1 MIPVDVLLG
10 TVLFF
15 QTGIGVQGNFFLI
28 YLFSFLFFTGQ
39 RMRPIDLILTQLAVA
54 NSLLLLSRGVME
66 GLAVLGLKNVLDDI
80 GCKIVF
86 YLHRVGRGLSLSTT
100 CLLSGFQAIIISSH
114 NPRWIKFKAIVP
126 RYIMP
131 SILFCWIFH
140 MLKNIIILIKLRG
153 PKGTGNISETKDY
166 VYCSVNVTDVISA
179 SLHGLVISLPD
190 AVCMAFLSFNTGY
203 KICLLYKHHKRVQG
217 VRTDTSLHRAFPETR
232 ATQMI
237 LLLVSI
243 FLTFYLLN
251 SILTGCMNSMTVSRW
266 MIHSSAFLA
275 ACFPMVS
282 PFVLIKSDPQ
292 IMRYYNTVQ
301 RRKKSKY

>member
-1 MIPVDVLLG
+1 MIPVDRLLG
-10 TVLFF
+10 IVIFF
-15 QTGIGVQGNFFLI
+15 QTGIGIQGNVSLI

-39 RMRPIDLILTQLAVA
+39 RLRPIDLILTQLAVA
-54 NSLLLLSRGVME
+54 NSLLLLSRGVVE
-66 GLAVLGLKNVLDDI
+66 GLAALGLENVLDDI

-100 CLLSGFQAIIISSH
+100 CLLSGFQAIIISPH
-114 NPRWIKFKAIVP
+114 KPRWIQLKAIVP

-131 SILFCWIFH
+131 SILLCWIFH
-140 MLKNIIILIKLRG
+140 MLQNIIILIKLKG
-153 PKGTGNISETKDY
+153 PRGTGNISETKDY
-166 VYCSVNVTDVISA
+166 AYCSVNVTDLISV

-190 AVCMAFLSFNTGY
+190 AACMAFLSFNTGY
-203 KICLLYKHHKRVQG
+203 KVCLLYKHHKRVQR

-251 SILTGCMNSMTVSRW
+251 SILTGCMKSMRVSRW
-266 MIHSSAFLA
+266 MIHSSDFLA

-292 IMRYYNTVQ
+292 IMRYYSTVQ
-301 RRKKSKY
+301 RRKKSTY